1 MNQMLIVDDDKEFR
15 ETLIRT
21 LKNEGYRAVGID
33 HPDGITSNM
42 AVYQPQVVLL
52 DMMFGSEM
60 MGLVACQRLRTWS
73 SVPVI
78 IVSAVNDE
86 DIKVQALDAGADD
99 YITKPFGINEL
110 LARVRAVQR
119 RQKQQNGHIGPI
131 LTVGELS
138 IDFNDRL
145 VKVGDSVVHL
155 TRKEFTLLKALADAR
170 GRLVTYEK
178 LMETIWKDEEVTD
191 RGKVRGLVMQLRKKL
206 GENLT
211 DPTYVRTEAG
221 IGYRLDF
228 DG

>member
-1 MNQMLIVDDDKEFR
+1 MTQMMIVDDDKEFR
-15 ETLIRT
+15 ETLVKT
-21 LKNEGYRAVGID
+21 LKSQGYRAVGID

-52 DMMFGSEM
+52 DMMFDSDVS
-60 MGLVACQRLRTWS
+60 GLEACQRLRTWS

-78 IVSAVNDE
+78 ILSAIDDE
-86 DIKVQALDAGADD
+86 ETKVKALDAGADD
-99 YITKPFGINEL
+99 YLAKPFGINEL

-131 LTVGELS
+131 LTIGELS

-145 VKVGDSVVHL
+145 VKVGDSIVHL
-155 TRKEFTLLKALADAR
+155 TRKEFMLLKALADAR

-228 DG
+228 GA